1 MAGHSKF
8 KNIMHRKGAQDKKR
22 AKLFARLIREISVA
36 TKLGLPDP
44 NSNPRLRTAI
54 NNALS
59 ANMPKDNIDRA
70 IKKNSESD
78 SSTQIEEITYEGF
91 GPAGVAIIIE
101 AMTDNKNRTASEIRS
116 TFNKYG
122 GNLGSNGSVKH
133 FLKKLELFLFQVK
146 FVHLMKS
153 LNFLFRI
160 T

>member
-70 IKKNSESD
+70 IKK
-78 SSTQIEEITYEGF
+78 TLKVIHQ
-91 GPAGVAIIIE
+91 P
-101 AMTDNKNRTASEIRS
+101 K
-116 TFNKYG
+116 
-122 GNLGSNGSVKH
+122 
-133 FLKKLELFLFQVK
+133 LKK
-146 FVHLMKS
+146 
-153 LNFLFRI
+153 
-160 T
+160 